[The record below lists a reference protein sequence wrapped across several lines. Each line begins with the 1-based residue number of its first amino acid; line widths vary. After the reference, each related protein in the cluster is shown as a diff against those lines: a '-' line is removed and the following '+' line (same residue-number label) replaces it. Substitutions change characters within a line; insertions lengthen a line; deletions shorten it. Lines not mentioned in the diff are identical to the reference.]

1 MGIKRYE
8 LSEAQWR
15 RIEAMLPGKASD
27 PGRTAADI
35 QIDGLGIRLEPP
47 RMWLDPNEPLR
58 KQLNERIRQAA
69 LMELDS
75 RAEPLDRIPP
85 SERAV
90 ASAVAVPAL
99 PEIEPA
105 IVLEKVLIPAT
116 VWSPESPTKAPGPPM
131 AMTEVA
137 VPPAPPVPVP

>member
-1 MGIKRYE
+1 V
-8 LSEAQWR
+8 
-15 RIEAMLPGKASD
+15 
-27 PGRTAADI
+27 T
-35 QIDGLGIRLEPP
+35 
-47 RMWLDPNEPLR
+47 PLFAR
-58 KQLNERIRQAA
+58 VAVIVALAVPLNEAVPVT
-69 LMELDS
+69 S
-75 RAEPLDRIPP
+75 PDRP
-85 SERAV
+85 SDRAV

-99 PEIEPA
+99 PEIEPT